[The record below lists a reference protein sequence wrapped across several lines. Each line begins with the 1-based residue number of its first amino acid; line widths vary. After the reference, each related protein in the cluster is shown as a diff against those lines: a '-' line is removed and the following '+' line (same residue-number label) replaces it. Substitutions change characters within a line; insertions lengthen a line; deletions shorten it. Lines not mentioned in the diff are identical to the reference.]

1 MSGGVHL
8 GFGEISALLPHGRA
22 MVLVDRIWIA
32 GDGRSAVATKAVS
45 GTEYCFR
52 EAGAGCGYPE
62 SLVVESF
69 GQAAAVLWLHGRA
82 GDGRLPMFAAAR
94 DCVFAGRVPP
104 GTTLTHELELEHA
117 SDGSA
122 MVSGRTRAGAEPVAA
137 FGSLIAVARE
147 APGTDAADG
156 PPVREER

>member
-1 MSGGVHL
+1 MTGGVQL
-8 GFGEISALLPHGRA
+8 GFGDISALLPHGRA

-52 EAGAGCGYPE
+52 DADTGYGYPE

-69 GQAAAVLWLHGRA
+69 GQAAAVLWLHGRPA
-82 GDGRLPMFAAAR
+82 GGNLPMFAVAR

-122 MVSGRTRAGAEPVAA
+122 MVSGRTRAGTEPVAT
-137 FGSLIAVARE
+137 FGSLIAVAHE
-147 APGTDAADG
+147 VSAADAANG
-156 PPVREER
+156 PRGREER